1 MRLIVNNPEILA
13 KNPSMLSEILGKVNQ
28 DMEISFVSFKP
39 SHQETNQLDKQLMEQ
54 VDAVCGRIKADVVEQ
69 VRSEIS
75 NILGATRSQVSAR
88 SMIQAMGE
96 SMKKISLIREVRK
109 VYVFT
114 ESENLRFMVIH
125 DSDTRI
131 GTLRRIAA
139 IENWLDAT
147 FEDLYFEFDVLHVSE
162 VNDNLTQNGL
172 LIFERT

>member
-1 MRLIVNNPEILA
+1 
-13 KNPSMLSEILGKVNQ
+13 
-28 DMEISFVSFKP
+28 
-39 SHQETNQLDKQLMEQ
+39 
-54 VDAVCGRIKADVVEQ
+54 
-69 VRSEIS
+69 
-75 NILGATRSQVSAR
+75 
-88 SMIQAMGE
+88 MIQAMGE